1 LNNAVKMPDVAASR
15 RGTRPQE
22 QRRRVP
28 RSRPAWGCG
37 RDRTAISSGP
47 VRSDKAVDRARR
59 SALAPR
65 LVDHLPA
72 RGLDPLAG
80 HAALTAGRAVAVAI
94 APVAV
99 VVARPDA
106 DLDAAPA
113 AAHTH
118 ALAPGGHRN
127 HDGGGGH
134 QPKNHRTHH
143 ASSFGGLPM
152 RTTPNPAKCF
162 APAPARPRFLVSGT
176 FEGPISCESRPAR
189 RTKPAGTRSLQR
201 NDVSALLRV

>member
-1 LNNAVKMPDVAASR
+1 MPDVAASR

-37 RDRTAISSGP
+37 RDRKAISSGP
-47 VRSDKAVDRARR
+47 VRSDGAVDRARR

-80 HAALTAGRAVAVAI
+80 HAALTAGRAVAVAVAI

-99 VVARPDA
+99 VVARTDA

-113 AAHTH
+113 TAHIH
-118 ALAPGGHRN
+118 VLAPRGRRN
-127 HDGGGGH
+127 HDGVGGH
-134 QPKNHRTHH
+134 QAKNHRTHH

-162 APAPARPRFLVSGT
+162 APAPALPRFLAS
-176 FEGPISCESRPAR
+176 
-189 RTKPAGTRSLQR
+189 
-201 NDVSALLRV
+201 